1 LFWKY
6 FVAVQHGSGISLR
19 QGKGEKSKFVLL
31 HFCCCTIVVSP
42 LSVVL
47 RNRDLAFLFLCALFF
62 FQLLIV
68 EVVELLLMLDKTV
81 PGYHRKTT
89 ELLWIVF

>member
-1 LFWKY
+1 MVVVL
-6 FVAVQHGSGISLR
+6 AC
-19 QGKGEKSKFVLL
+19 GKGKKSKFVLL
-31 HFCCCTIVVSP
+31 HFCCYTIVVSP

-47 RNRDLAFLFLCALFF
+47 RNRDLAFLFLYALIF

-81 PGYHRKTT
+81 SDYHQKTT